1 MFAVGFCDIIQQ
13 VTYMTRHPKTQ
24 VDFRY
29 LANQCNPYIQNKQR
43 YSMTDFPESLEEKAE
58 KIIKNFDLE
67 DWDNSIPAIFKREI
81 ALTVDQI
88 KRLQKFHKKQVS
100 RLDNTECEIGTEMLQ
115 MEARTPKYSPYK
127 YPEREKFQRQL
138 LGVKS
143 ERAREDV
150 FYEDRLQN
158 FHRTLLG
165 LIHKYEQIRNIDDK
179 SRQDFTKTRT
189 SNARTGRTLA

>member
-1 MFAVGFCDIIQQ
+1 
-13 VTYMTRHPKTQ
+13 
-24 VDFRY
+24 
-29 LANQCNPYIQNKQR
+29 
-43 YSMTDFPESLEEKAE
+43 MTDFPESLEEKAE
-58 KIIKNFDLE
+58 NIIKDFDFQ
-67 DWDNSIPAIFKREI
+67 DWDNSVPAIFKREI
-81 ALTVDQI
+81 ALTLDQI
-88 KRLQKFHKKQVS
+88 KRLQKLHKKQVS
-100 RLDNTECEIGTEMLQ
+100 MLGNAECEIDTEMLQ

-138 LGVKS
+138 LGIKS

-179 SRQDFTKTRT
+179 PRQNFRKART
-189 SNARTGRTLA
+189 SNARTSTTLA